1 MGARKRKNKRKEKGE
16 GRWGSFAPGGIVLD
30 CRVAALLAMTGT
42 GVDVEGGSET
52 PPGARA
58 MGDQS
63 FSRVISWWRREVMGP
78 VP

>member
-1 MGARKRKNKRKEKGE
+1 MEENGVRKMDGRKIKIKREKEEE

-52 PPGARA
+52 PPDARA
-58 MGDQS
+58 MG
-63 FSRVISWWRREVMGP
+63 
-78 VP
+78 

>member
-1 MGARKRKNKRKEKGE
+1 MRKMDGRKIKIKREKEGE

-52 PPGARA
+52 PPDARA
-58 MGDQS
+58 MG
-63 FSRVISWWRREVMGP
+63 
-78 VP
+78 

>member
-1 MGARKRKNKRKEKGE
+1 MDGRKIKIKREKDGA

-52 PPGARA
+52 PPDARA
-58 MGDQS
+58 MG
-63 FSRVISWWRREVMGP
+63 
-78 VP
+78 